1 MMTMREII
9 TRVSIFTTGAAIGAT
24 VTYKLLKTKYEQIAN
39 DEIESVRE
47 YYRKKK
53 EEYEQIANDEN
64 KSSKDPV
71 KAEMVKVERNKPS
84 VTEYA
89 AILKKEGYVRDTSES
104 EEEKT
109 VDTDGKPYVISPEE
123 FGENEDYEQIS
134 LTLYDDGYLAD
145 ERDELVNNVEDKI
158 GWESLNHMGEYED
171 AAVHVRNDDLKTD
184 YEILLD
190 YRTYSEAVGKEE

>member
-1 MMTMREII
+1 MMTMGETI
-9 TRVSIFTTGAAIGAT
+9 TKVGIFTVGAAIGAA

-53 EEYEQIANDEN
+53 EEESEMDDEN
-64 KSSKDPV
+64 ESSKDPV
-71 KAEMVKVERNKPS
+71 KAEMVKVERNKPA

-89 AILKKEGYVRDTSES
+89 AILKKEGYVKDIPES
-104 EEEKT
+104 EKKKT
-109 VDTDGKPYVISPEE
+109 VNKEDKPYVISPDE

-145 ERDELVNNVEDKI
+145 DKDELVDDVDEKI
-158 GWESLNHMGEYED
+158 GWESLNHMGDYED
-171 AAVHVRNDDLKTD
+171 DALHVRNDKLKTD
-184 YEILLD
+184 YEILRD
-190 YRTYSEAVGKEE
+190 FRTYSEAVDEEE